1 MLPPLAARISPNSA
15 IASEGTT
22 PTKGGQGDAL
32 LGLPPLWG
40 REGVTLIAPVRE
52 QANHGGKRI
61 STEPDLSKTALKSG
75 VDELRIS

>member
-1 MLPPLAARISPNSA
+1 VLPPLPLGHPQIVR
-15 IASEGTT
+15 EGTT
-22 PTKGGQGDAL
+22 QKKGEQGDAL
-32 LGLPPLWG
+32 LGLPPHLG
-40 REGVTLIAPVRE
+40 ERGVTLIAPVRE